1 MFGRFSLREYITIP
15 FSDDLTKTAL
25 EQAQGSTVFVFPTHV
40 SASRARHEFMRKWAL
55 QECDFITMQEFK
67 ESLLLPSEP
76 VVSDDRR
83 MLCLYQALSS
93 EHREYFHINGFFD
106 IVEWGNQFFQFFEEL
121 CDENLDVETLRNSQ
135 SLNHFNLLEW
145 QENYL
150 SKVLEI
156 RANYQE
162 LLCKLGFSDPIF
174 FQNKDKT
181 NIVHTGIRYVFVNQ
195 YYYSKLEKSLIEA
208 VEAAGNEIIII
219 SQMLEAAEKGLT
231 PSEID
236 LQDLEPETYRLRNL
250 EVLEFKNA
258 DQSVL
263 YFLSNHALNEEEAAD
278 SVLVDSHFNRASY
291 RHLFDPRR
299 FAMSEKQ
306 SIQTSGIYKMFNMF
320 RQHLDAMRGTLDE
333 SFLPLRLI
341 LDACSQ
347 EVFLNFYGLQN
358 SQKNSLLEEIKVLL
372 KSDILYV
379 DTKLKLFDK
388 FESPR
393 GFKLLRSVLE
403 PHLALLNKLSGIGSP
418 QDLVDLLDTPGG
430 IEIKSLCSEVE
441 LQNSDI
447 LEVFYS
453 RLANFASLEKL
464 GLVQDWAKLFD
475 CEGTKLAVSVLQLF
489 LESLGGCRISFDG
502 LNRKAD
508 RFQISNLLDLRNLSY
523 DHVYFFHA
531 IEGEL
536 PSSPNPVWLLNEAQ
550 RAKLNLKSYSD
561 LRQRERYY
569 FLRTVL
575 SSQHCVIFTH
585 RNLENDIEPGSFVT
599 ELIQACQDGALSQVK
614 LENKKYE
621 PRISSLYQAWLG
633 KYDKEETP
641 WQNEVCRDFG
651 EDFQRFFTIPS
662 LPDSDLGKNR
672 DIVSGH
678 YGLDGLQKNPFTWY
692 IKHLRRLPELEL
704 RPDETI
710 TRKLLG
716 AIMHDFLSGVLQ
728 PLAGRDLRLRDIE
741 PYLTDEIFL
750 ADVLHKLFSG
760 GGLFYRYKI
769 PQNYNYEFLTSIIS
783 SSMVDSIKQFYQ
795 DFLAHN
801 LKNTPFRLIPEQDNE
816 NEGGNTG
823 KELLRINM
831 EGADY
836 VLRIRGRAD
845 LRVKCTDQDI
855 IIDFKTGGLN
865 YDQLYFYEWLYYR
878 LDENWENRKLVSLFW
893 QLFKYEMEKSSDKPE
908 ARIKWKDQV
917 EDVLRDCLAEGYSL
931 GQKVA
936 DRQDLKKISRAD
948 LYRTRK
954 GGGK

>member
-1 MFGRFSLREYITIP
+1 MREYITIS

-25 EQAQGSTVFVFPTHV
+25 EQAQDYTVFVFPTHV

-67 ESLLLPSEP
+67 ESLLLPAEP

-93 EHREYFHINGFFD
+93 EHRDYFHINGFFD

-121 CDENLDVETLRNSQ
+121 CDENLDVETLRNPR

-145 QENYL
+145 QEDYL

-156 RANYQE
+156 RANYHE
-162 LLCKLGFSDPIF
+162 LLCKLGVSDPMF
-174 FQNKDKT
+174 FQSKDKAS
-181 NIVHTGIRYVFVNQ
+181 IVHTGIRYVFVNQ
-195 YYYSKLEKSLIEA
+195 YYYSKLEKSLIDA
-208 VEAAGNEIIII
+208 VEAAGNEIVII
-219 SQMLEAAEKGLT
+219 SQMLEADEKGLT

-236 LQDLEPETYRLRNL
+236 LQSLEPEAYRLRNL

-263 YFLSNHALNEEEAAD
+263 YFLSNHALNEEEASD

-291 RHLFDPRR
+291 RHLFDPDR

-306 SIQTSGIYKMFNMF
+306 SIQTSGIYQMFNMF
-320 RQHLDAMRGTLDE
+320 RQHLDAMRGTLHE

-347 EVFLNFYGLQN
+347 EIFLNFYELEQ
-358 SQKNSLLEEIKVLL
+358 SQKNSLLEEIKELL
-372 KSDILYV
+372 NSDILYL
-379 DTKLKLFDK
+379 DTKLELFDK

-393 GFKLLRSVLE
+393 GFKLLKSVLK
-403 PHLALLNKLSGIGSP
+403 PHLALLNKLSRLGRP

-430 IEIKSLCSEVE
+430 IEIKSLCSEME
-441 LQNSDI
+441 LKNSDV

-489 LESLGGCRISFDG
+489 LESLGGCRVSFDG
-502 LNRKAD
+502 INRKTD
-508 RFQISNLLDLRNLSY
+508 RFQISNLLDLRNLRY
-523 DHVYFFHA
+523 NHVYFFHA

-550 RAKLNLKSYSD
+550 RAKLNLKSYTD

-575 SSQHCVIFTH
+575 SSQNCVIFTH

-599 ELIQACQDGALSQVK
+599 ELIQSCQDGALGQVK
-614 LENKKYE
+614 LESKKYE
-621 PRISSLYQAWLG
+621 PRISSLYQAWLE
-633 KYDKEETP
+633 KCAKEETP
-641 WQNEVCRDFG
+641 WQDEVCRDFT
-651 EDFQRFFTIPS
+651 ENFQSFFTIPS

-672 DIVSGH
+672 TIVSGY
-678 YGLDGLQKNPFTWY
+678 YGLDGLQRNPFTWY
-692 IKHLRRLPELEL
+692 IKQLRRLQELEL
-704 RPDETI
+704 RPEETI

-716 AIMHDFLSGVLQ
+716 AIMHDFLAGVLQ
-728 PLAGRDLRLRDIE
+728 PLAGRDLHLQDIE
-741 PYLTDEIFL
+741 PYLTDEKFL

-760 GGLFYRYKI
+760 GGLFYLYKI

-783 SSMVDSIKQFYQ
+783 NSLVDSIKQFYW

-801 LKNTPFRLIPEQDNE
+801 LAHATFHLIPEKDNE
-816 NEGGNTG
+816 IEGDKSG
-823 KELLRINM
+823 KELLRIEM
-831 EGADY
+831 DGEDH

-845 LRVKCTDQDI
+845 LRVKCTDQDL

-865 YDQLYFYEWLYYR
+865 NDQLYFYEWLYYR

-893 QLFKYEMEKSSDKPE
+893 QLFENEKQISSDKPE
-908 ARIKWKDQV
+908 KRMEWKDQV
-917 EDVLRDCLAEGYSL
+917 GDALKACLAEGYSL
-931 GQKVA
+931 GEKVA
-936 DRQDLKKISRAD
+936 DRQDLKRISRAD

-954 GGGK
+954 GGEK